1 MILGLSR
8 DNGKENG
15 NYHIVY
21 WAYIGTML
29 FSSVAAGIG
38 LLYMLAQFQG
48 LTLPTPAE
56 TLSSCK
62 RQNHSGNWVA
72 VKELNLSYYI
82 GETLLFTIYTH
93 YGNLI

>member
-1 MILGLSR
+1 MLGLSR

-15 NYHIVY
+15 NYYIVY
-21 WAYIGTML
+21 SVYIGTMV
-29 FSSVAAGIG
+29 FSSLAAGIG
-38 LLYMLAQFQG
+38 LLYILAQFQG

-72 VKELNLSYYI
+72 VEELKLSYPNGYI
-82 GETLLFTIYTH
+82 
-93 YGNLI
+93 